1 MTFSAPVTV
10 GTCPLGQ
17 VTGPAVTWPAAVA
30 FRALR
35 NLLPSSGPNSLVTMW
50 RHSLLFSSDEEASRA
65 LSHAFRDLEFQ
76 VETCPEIFSA
86 VEKITS
92 RSFDV
97 VVSDWN
103 EGLEAVFLL
112 KTVRDLKA
120 NHSAFTLAIANAEA
134 AGAAREAGAD
144 LVLSRPLIPDEIKYA
159 LLTCDA
165 FLIQMKSWLP
175 RLGPAQAEHAASKQ
189 ASASPPIKVSEDA
202 APVSKSSESKNWEN
216 GSFDSL
222 PRLRAW
228 PSPPP
233 PRREDSASPVVAAEA
248 IFDDDLL
255 YRSRVQTLFR
265 SPEPRFSTSA
275 SLRPRSRS
283 RVLPGLAIAVAFLSV
298 GYVFSEPLRGQ
309 GTTNSVAKICGRVL
323 ERTEGWLSRPNGD
336 DTPAAAVLMA
346 QNQNENEDDG
356 GPLFARPGH
365 AVGRIRV
372 TPVRDP
378 SQAAAGLPAEA
389 TKTISAETL
398 PASQPP
404 AAATSAVPI
413 PDSLKVQV
421 QNASMRSVAERITP
435 SLLAALE
442 PVALSEDLSRR
453 LLLQK
458 VLPNYPEQ
466 AVKARLQGP
475 VVLQAWIARDGTI
488 QDLKLVR
495 GSLLLGQAAY
505 RAVKQ
510 WRYQPYLING
520 RAVEAETFVTVDF
533 RLP

>member
-1 MTFSAPVTV
+1 M
-10 GTCPLGQ
+10 
-17 VTGPAVTWPAAVA
+17 WP
-30 FRALR
+30 
-35 NLLPSSGPNSLVTMW
+35 
-50 RHSLLFSSDEEASRA
+50 HSLLFSSDEEASRA

-120 NHSAFTLAIANAEA
+120 NHSAFTLAIADAEA
-134 AGAAREAGAD
+134 ATAAREAGAD

-165 FLIQMKSWLP
+165 FLTQMKSWLP
-175 RLGPAQAEHAASKQ
+175 KMGPAPAEHAAAKPV
-189 ASASPPIKVSEDA
+189 AARPPVKFSEPA
-202 APVSKSSESKNWEN
+202 AGSSSSEIKSSESKNWESR
-216 GSFDSL
+216 SFDSL

-228 PSPPP
+228 PSPPLQ
-233 PRREDSASPVVAAEA
+233 RREESASPVVAAEA

-265 SPEPRFSTSA
+265 SPEPRFATSA
-275 SLRPRSRS
+275 SLRPKSRS

-323 ERTEGWLSRPNGD
+323 EQTEGWLSRPNAD
-336 DTPAAAVLMA
+336 DTPAAAIQMA
-346 QNQNENEDDG
+346 QTEDDG

-365 AVGRIRV
+365 VVSRIRI

-378 SQAAAGLPAEA
+378 SQAAAVPSAESTRTTPAE
-389 TKTISAETL
+389 TSE
-398 PASQPP
+398 PSQPP
-404 AAATSAVPI
+404 AAATNAVLI
-413 PDSLKVQV
+413 PDSLKAQV

-435 SLLAALE
+435 SLLAAME

-466 AVKARLQGP
+466 AVKARLQGA

-510 WRYQPYLING
+510 WRYQPYLVNG

>member
-1 MTFSAPVTV
+1 M
-10 GTCPLGQ
+10 
-17 VTGPAVTWPAAVA
+17 WP
-30 FRALR
+30 
-35 NLLPSSGPNSLVTMW
+35 
-50 RHSLLFSSDEEASRA
+50 HSLLFSSDEEASRA
-65 LSHAFRDLEFQ
+65 LRQAFRDLEFE

-112 KTVRDLKA
+112 KTVRELKG
-120 NHSAFTLAIANAEA
+120 NHSAFTLAIANAETA
-134 AGAAREAGAD
+134 VAAREAGAD
-144 LVLSRPLIPDEIKYA
+144 LVLSRPLVPDEVKYA
-159 LLTCDA
+159 LLTCDS
-165 FLIQMKSWLP
+165 FLAQMKSWLP
-175 RLGPAQAEHAASKQ
+175 RLD
-189 ASASPPIKVSEDA
+189 SPPAKDLIANQPGPKAAGSSPSET
-202 APVSKSSESKNWEN
+202 PEN
-216 GSFDSL
+216 RSFDPL

-233 PRREDSASPVVAAEA
+233 PRRSESESPVVAAES

-255 YRSRVQTLFR
+255 YRSRVQTLFQAPQP
-265 SPEPRFSTSA
+265 SFSSSA
-275 SLRPRSRS
+275 SLQQRGRK
-283 RVLPGLAIAVAFLSV
+283 RVLPGLAIAIAFLSV

-309 GTTNSVAKICGRVL
+309 GTANSVAKLCGRML
-323 ERTEGWLSRPNGD
+323 ERTEGWLHRPGAD
-336 DTPAAAVLMA
+336 EPSSAAVQVA
-346 QNQNENEDDG
+346 ENDG
-356 GPLFARPGH
+356 GPQFARPGR
-365 AVGRIRV
+365 AVSRITI

-378 SQAAAGLPAEA
+378 FQKDAAATPSQPAQPIQA
-389 TKTISAETL
+389 QTQAPI
-398 PASQPP
+398 QPP
-404 AAATSAVPI
+404 ATPTSAVGI
-413 PDSLKVQV
+413 PESLKMQV
-421 QNASMRSVAERITP
+421 QSASMRSVAERITP

-442 PVALSEDLSRR
+442 PVSLSEDLSRR

-475 VVLQAWIARDGTI
+475 VVLQAWIGRDGTI

>member
-1 MTFSAPVTV
+1 M
-10 GTCPLGQ
+10 
-17 VTGPAVTWPAAVA
+17 WP
-30 FRALR
+30 
-35 NLLPSSGPNSLVTMW
+35 
-50 RHSLLFSSDEEASRA
+50 HSLLFSSDEEASRA
-65 LSHAFRDLEFQ
+65 LSLAFTDLEFE

-97 VVSDWN
+97 VVADWN

-112 KTVRDLKA
+112 KTVRELKA
-120 NHSAFTLAIANAEA
+120 NHSAFTIAIANPEA
-134 AGAAREAGAD
+134 AAAALAAGAD
-144 LVLSRPLIPDEIKYA
+144 LVLGRPLVPDKVKYA
-159 LLTCDA
+159 LLTSDP
-165 FLIQMKSWLP
+165 FLVQMRSWLP
-175 RLGPAQAEHAASKQ
+175 RMETPSGQDMTANGAQAQ
-189 ASASPPIKVSEDA
+189 PF
-202 APVSKSSESKNWEN
+202 PVLESESPEN
-216 GSFDSL
+216 FEYEVQESTVADSRAPHPS

-233 PRREDSASPVVAAEA
+233 PHRTECVSPVVAAES

-255 YRSRVQTLFR
+255 YRSRVQTLFNPPQP
-265 SPEPRFSTSA
+265 SFSSSA
-275 SLRPRSRS
+275 SLPPKVRR
-283 RVLPGLAIAVAFLSV
+283 RVLPGLAIAIAFLSV

-309 GTTNSVAKICGRVL
+309 GTTSSVARMYGRMV
-323 ERTEGWLSRPNGD
+323 EQTQAWLHRPNAS
-336 DTPAAAVLMA
+336 DTPAPPVQLA
-346 QNQNENEDDG
+346 ENDDDQQS
-356 GPLFARPGH
+356 AHPGR

-378 SQAAAGLPAEA
+378 FQNGGAKPGAEPQTIQVEAGA
-389 TKTISAETL
+389 TNQ
-398 PASQPP
+398 QPT
-404 AAATSAVPI
+404 AAATAVRI
-413 PDSLKVQV
+413 PDSLSNPVQS
-421 QNASMRSVAERITP
+421 ASMRSVARIAP

-442 PVALSEDLSRR
+442 PVSLSEELSRR

-458 VLPNYPEQ
+458 VLPSYPEQ

-475 VVLQAWIARDGTI
+475 VVLQAWIGRDGTI

-495 GSLLLGQAAY
+495 GSFLLGQAAY

-510 WRYQPYLING
+510 WRYQPYLVNG

>member
-1 MTFSAPVTV
+1 M
-10 GTCPLGQ
+10 
-17 VTGPAVTWPAAVA
+17 WP
-30 FRALR
+30 
-35 NLLPSSGPNSLVTMW
+35 
-50 RHSLLFSSDEEASRA
+50 HSLLFSSDEEASRA
-65 LSHAFRDLEFQ
+65 LRLAFRDLEFE
-76 VETCPEIFSA
+76 VESSPEIFSA

-112 KTVRDLKA
+112 KTVRELKA
-120 NHSAFTLAIANAEA
+120 NRSAFTLAIANSEA
-134 AGAAREAGAD
+134 APAAREAGAD
-144 LVLSRPLIPDEIKYA
+144 LVLSRPLIPDEVKYA
-159 LLTCDA
+159 LLTCDS
-165 FLIQMKSWLP
+165 FLAQMKSWLP
-175 RLGPAQAEHAASKQ
+175 RLGPSPVPDETAAQAVTKPPSKAQ
-189 ASASPPIKVSEDA
+189 ENKSAEEKTL
-202 APVSKSSESKNWEN
+202 EN
-216 GSFDSL
+216 RTFDSL

-233 PRREDSASPVVAAEA
+233 LRCTESASPVVAAES

-255 YRSRVQTLFR
+255 YRSRVQTLFQ
-265 SPEPRFSTSA
+265 SPEPRFSSSV
-275 SLRPRSRS
+275 SLQQKGRN
-283 RVLPGLAIAVAFLSV
+283 RVLPSLAIAIAFLSV

-323 ERTEGWLSRPNGD
+323 ERTEGWLHRPSGD
-336 DTPAAAVLMA
+336 QTPAPEVQEA
-346 QNQNENEDDG
+346 QNDPSQ
-356 GPLFARPGH
+356 FARPGR
-365 AVGRIRV
+365 AVSRIRI

-378 SQAAAGLPAEA
+378 FQNDAATPRQPAPPAPVDPQPPRERPTAAAN
-389 TKTISAETL
+389 
-398 PASQPP
+398 
-404 AAATSAVPI
+404 AVRI
-413 PDSLKVQV
+413 PESLRTQV
-421 QNASMRSVAERITP
+421 QSASMRSVAERITP

-442 PVALSEDLSRR
+442 PVSLSEDLSRR

-458 VLPNYPEQ
+458 VLPSYPEQ
-466 AVKARLQGP
+466 AVRARLQGP
-475 VVLQAWIARDGTI
+475 VVLQAWIGRDGTI